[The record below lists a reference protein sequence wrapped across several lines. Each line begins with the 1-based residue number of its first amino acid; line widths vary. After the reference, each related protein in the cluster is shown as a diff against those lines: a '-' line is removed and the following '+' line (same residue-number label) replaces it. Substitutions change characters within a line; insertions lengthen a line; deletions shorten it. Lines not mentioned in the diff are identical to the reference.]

1 MLPELILEAVSE
13 RDVDLLIL
21 EEMSVNRTF
30 IEAFLAEVDV
40 GDLKQW
46 KVFHSV
52 TDSALGETDLLVK
65 LMLEGGISRA
75 VMIENKIDAIAQPE
89 QANRY
94 KLRGEA
100 GIENGDWSSFS
111 TCVMAPERYLQ
122 GTGDVSLYDH
132 RVSYEKII
140 EILQVVDGIEEDRRR
155 YRIETLKLAIEQ
167 QRRGYT
173 AKMDERVTEFWQS
186 YHRLA
191 LQEFPELNMPTPKNK
206 PGGAGFI
213 IFKPRPI
220 EGTKLV
226 LRHKFPYGKIDI
238 QTTWPSSELVER
250 EADLDGQLDTDVSIV
265 KTGKSCS
272 ISVSI
277 PQMDSQIPFEDQE
290 ETARLA
296 MQQATRLLEYVDLL
310 L

>member
-30 IEAFLAEVDV
+30 IEAFLAEIGLDE
-40 GDLKQW
+40 LQQW

-52 TDSALGETDLLVK
+52 TDSALGETDLLVR

-111 TCVMAPERYLQ
+111 TCIMAPGRHLQ

-132 RVSYEKII
+132 RVSCERII
-140 EILQVVDGIEEDRRR
+140 EIFQDVGGIEDDRRM

-173 AKMDERVTEFWQS
+173 AKMDDQGNGI
-186 YHRLA
+186 LA
-191 LQEFPELNMPTPKNK
+191 KLSSPCL
-206 PGGAGFI
+206 AG
-213 IFKPRPI
+213 
-220 EGTKLV
+220 
-226 LRHKFPYGKIDI
+226 
-238 QTTWPSSELVER
+238 
-250 EADLDGQLDTDVSIV
+250 
-265 KTGKSCS
+265 
-272 ISVSI
+272 IS
-277 PQMDSQIPFEDQE
+277 
-290 ETARLA
+290 
-296 MQQATRLLEYVDLL
+296 
-310 L
+310 